1 MAQKRRFLDVW
12 LVGPNTVYREVPFAV
27 VTDWIQQSRLV
38 ADDMLRPSGTAQ
50 WFKVGESPE
59 FKPYVPQAEPYQ
71 IEDQTE
77 ALEDVQMDFTWK
89 RRHEDEDDDVDMIPL
104 IDVSLVL
111 LIFFMLTSAAA
122 TASALINT
130 PGAEHGLVIGK
141 NDMFWINID
150 LPKGRGSDPVYSVSF
165 GTNDAAPEDR
175 DLSNPIK
182 AIDRLSDRLRSR
194 EEPVEVTIRAH
205 RDVRSGDVRDVI
217 DLLTRMGVT
226 KVKRTHIAV
235 SEKGQQ

>member
-1 MAQKRRFLDVW
+1 
-12 LVGPNTVYREVPFAV
+12 
-27 VTDWIQQSRLV
+27 RLV
-38 ADDMLRPSGTAQ
+38 PDDMLRPSGTAQ

-77 ALEDVQMDFTWK
+77 ALEDIQMDFTWK
-89 RRHEDEDDDVDMIPL
+89 RRREDEDDDVDMIPL

-122 TASALINT
+122 TASSLINT
-130 PGAEHGLVIGK
+130 PRTAHGRVIGK

-150 LPKGRGSDPVYSVSF
+150 LPRGRGSDPVYSVSI

-175 DLSNPIK
+175 DLNNPLK
-182 AIDRLSDRLRSR
+182 ALDRFNDRLKQR
-194 EEPVEVTIRAH
+194 EGPVDVTIRAH
-205 RDVRSGDVRDVI
+205 TDVRSGDVRDVI
-217 DLLTRMGVT
+217 DMLTRMGFT
-226 KVKRTHIAV
+226 KVKNTYIAV
-235 SEKGQQ
+235 GEKVQE